1 MSADIPTGK
10 VTAAAIQ
17 AAPVFLDRDATV
29 EKACRL
35 IGEAAERGA
44 RIMVFPETFIPGYPF
59 WPRDNSGPARVPILK
74 AFVQYFKNSVAI
86 PSPQT
91 DAMCAA
97 AKRAN
102 TYVVMGLSERDSEYG
117 GSLYN
122 TMLFIGP
129 DGRILGKH
137 RKLVPTYGERCIWGM
152 GDGSTLQVFPTEY
165 GKLGGLV
172 CYEHHM
178 VLTRYA
184 LMAMGERIHAAVWPA
199 HRYLKNIVD
208 AACRQYA
215 FEGQVFVITASSYM
229 NADMIPDGFE
239 LKEASYWDAA
249 GGSGIIGPLG
259 NYLAGPT
266 YDKEEILVAEL
277 DFEQIIQAKAIVDS
291 VGHYSRWDVLSLNL
305 NTAKY
310 APIHPRPAART
321 NGEAAVG
328 LVADDLGALARLAKD
343 EDPET
348 RELVARLI
356 DRIEHRTRPVE
367 PPRPGSLM
375 AVGSLGNYQQKERRP
390 SERSRPREKKKTQPH
405 GDIR

>member
-1 MSADIPTGK
+1 MSVDIPTGK
-10 VTAAAIQ
+10 VTAAAVQ

-35 IGEAAERGA
+35 IGEAGERGA
-44 RIMVFPETFIPGYPF
+44 RIVVFPETFIPGYPF
-59 WPRDNSGPARVPILK
+59 WPRDHSGPARAPILK
-74 AFVQYFKNSVAI
+74 AFVHYFRHSVAI

-97 AKRAN
+97 ARRAN
-102 TYVVMGLSERDSEYG
+102 AYVVMGLSERDSEYG

-165 GKLGGLV
+165 GNLGGLV

-184 LMAMGERIHAAVWPA
+184 LMAMGERIHAAVWPM
-199 HRYLKNIVD
+199 HRYLRNIVD

-229 NADMIPDGFE
+229 NADMVPDWFE
-239 LKEASYWDAA
+239 LKETSYWDAA

-259 NYLAGPT
+259 NYLAGPS

-277 DFEQIIQAKAIVDS
+277 DFDQIIQAKSIVDS
-291 VGHYSRWDVLSLNL
+291 VGHYSRWDVLSLNV

-310 APIHPRPAART
+310 APIHPRPASRA
-321 NGEAAVG
+321 NGEAAAG
-328 LVADDLGALARLAKD
+328 PTADDLSTLARLAGD
-343 EDPET
+343 ADLET

-356 DRIEHRTRPVE
+356 DRIEQRTRSIG
-367 PPRPGSLM
+367 PPRPASLV
-375 AVGSLGNYQQKERRP
+375 AVKSLENHQQERRP
-390 SERSRPREKKKTQPH
+390 SRKNRPREKKRT
-405 GDIR
+405 R

>member
-10 VTAAAIQ
+10 VTVAAIQ

-74 AFVQYFKNSVAI
+74 AFVRYFRNSVAI

-102 TYVVMGLSERDSEYG
+102 AYVVMGLSELDSEYG

-152 GDGSTLQVFPTEY
+152 GDGSTMQVFPTEY

-229 NADMIPDGFE
+229 NADMVPDWFE
-239 LKEASYWDAA
+239 LKDASYWDAA

-277 DFEQIIQAKAIVDS
+277 DFEQIIQAKSIVDS

-305 NTAKY
+305 NTTKY
-310 APIHPRPAART
+310 APIHPRPAARA
-321 NGEAAVG
+321 NGGTAEGPGV
-328 LVADDLGALARLAKD
+328 DDLGVLARLIKD
-343 EDPET
+343 EDLET

-356 DRIEHRTRPVE
+356 DRIERRAHAVE
-367 PPRPGSLM
+367 SPRPSAL
-375 AVGSLGNYQQKERRP
+375 VTVESLGNHQSEERRL
-390 SERSRPREKKKTQPH
+390 SKKQVGRAKK
-405 GDIR
+405 

>member
-1 MSADIPTGK
+1 MSEDIPTGK
-10 VTAAAIQ
+10 VIVAAIQ
-17 AAPVFLDRDATV
+17 AAPVFLDCDATV

-35 IGEAAERGA
+35 IDKAAERGA

-59 WPRDNSGPARVPILK
+59 WPRDNSGPARAPILK
-74 AFVQYFKNSVAI
+74 AFVRYFRNSVAI

-102 TYVVMGLSERDSEYG
+102 AYVVMGLSERDSEYG

-129 DGRILGKH
+129 DGQILGKH

-229 NADMIPDGFE
+229 NAGMVPDWFE

-277 DFEQIIQAKAIVDS
+277 DFEQIIQAKSIVDS

-305 NTAKY
+305 NTTKY
-310 APIHPRPAART
+310 APIHPRPASRT
-321 NGEAAVG
+321 NGDAVAG
-328 LVADDLGALARLAKD
+328 PIGDDLSTLARLAKD

-348 RELVARLI
+348 REIVARLI
-356 DRIEHRTRPVE
+356 DRIERRTRSIE
-367 PPRPGSLM
+367 LRPPRSLV
-375 AVGSLGNYQQKERRP
+375 AVGSPENYRPKERRP
-390 SERSRPREKKKTQPH
+390 PERSRPRAKKKTLSQ
-405 GDIR
+405 GGIR

>member
-1 MSADIPTGK
+1 MLGDELSGK
-10 VTAAAIQ
+10 VIAAAIQ

-35 IGEAAERGA
+35 IGEAGERGA

-74 AFVQYFKNSVAI
+74 AFVRYFKNSVVI

-91 DAMCAA
+91 DALCAA

-102 TYVVMGLSERDSEYG
+102 AYVVMGLSERDVEYG

-122 TMLFIGP
+122 TMLFIGS

-152 GDGSTLQVFPTEY
+152 GDGSTMQVFPTEY

-199 HRYLKNIVD
+199 HRYLRNIVD

-215 FEGQVFVITASSYM
+215 FEGQVFVLTASSYM
-229 NADMIPDGFE
+229 NPDMVPDWFE
-239 LKEASYWDAA
+239 LKESSYWDAA

-266 YDKEEILVAEL
+266 YDKEEILTAEL
-277 DFEQIIQAKAIVDS
+277 DFDQIIQAKAIVDS

-305 NTAKY
+305 NTEKY
-310 APIHPRPAART
+310 APIHQKPAKRA
-321 NGEAAVG
+321 NGESSLG
-328 LVADDLGALARLAKD
+328 LGVADLEVLDQISKSQDA
-343 EDPET
+343 ET
-348 RELVARLI
+348 REILARFM
-356 DRIEHRTRPVE
+356 DRIERSKGTT
-367 PPRPGSLM
+367 
-375 AVGSLGNYQQKERRP
+375 VGVDGG
-390 SERSRPREKKKTQPH
+390 T
-405 GDIR
+405 

>member
-1 MSADIPTGK
+1 MNGDALTGK
-10 VTAAAIQ
+10 VAAAAIQ
-17 AAPVFLDRDATV
+17 AAPVFLDRDGTV

-59 WPRDNSGPARVPILK
+59 WPRDNSGPARIPILK
-74 AFVQYFKNSVAI
+74 AFVRYFKNSIEI

-91 DAMCAA
+91 DLLCDAA
-97 AKRAN
+97 RRAN
-102 TYVVMGLSERDSEYG
+102 AYVVMGLSERDHEYG

-165 GKLGGLV
+165 GGLGGLV

-215 FEGQVFVITASSYM
+215 FEGQVFVITASSFM
-229 NADMIPDGFE
+229 NADMIPDWFE
-239 LKEASYWDAA
+239 LKDASYWDAA

-266 YDKEEILVAEL
+266 YDQETILVAEL
-277 DFEQIIQAKAIVDS
+277 DFDQIIQAKAIVDT

-305 NTAKY
+305 NTEKY
-310 APIHPRPAART
+310 APIQRQPAKRA
-321 NGEAAVG
+321 NGQAP
-328 LVADDLGALARLAKD
+328 LDLGSGDLKHLAQIAKD
-343 EDPET
+343 QDSET
-348 RELVARLI
+348 RELLAQLM
-356 DRIEHRTRPVE
+356 DRIERTGSAAEPVRP
-367 PPRPGSLM
+367 
-375 AVGSLGNYQQKERRP
+375 ER
-390 SERSRPREKKKTQPH
+390 
-405 GDIR
+405 